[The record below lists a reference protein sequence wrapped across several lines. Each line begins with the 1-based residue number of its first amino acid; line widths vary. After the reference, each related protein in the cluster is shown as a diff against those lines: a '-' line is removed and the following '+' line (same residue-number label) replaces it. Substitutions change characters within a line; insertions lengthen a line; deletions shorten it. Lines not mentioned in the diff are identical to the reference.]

1 MKLTFLLFIIPFLGL
16 IAGVSLAIFKAG
28 VAFGVIRSPFAKQ
41 LMSWVF
47 ILMPVVLL
55 ITMVIGNFVFS
66 RINNV
71 FYLISVTWLPILIY
85 LFMSAVLLWII
96 NVIAVSSGHP
106 ISMAPLA
113 IGTIIISLG
122 ATAFGIINATMP
134 RIVTYEVNSPS
145 LREKWSGKNI
155 VIVSD
160 THLGVVRSSSFMK
173 KVVNKINEQKP
184 DIVLI
189 AGDIIDGPVFDYE
202 KGLAPLKNIVSTF
215 GTVYTPG
222 NHEAY
227 NREPEKFYPIVRN
240 VTTTLLDSKTEIN
253 GTTIV
258 GLDYRSESFD
268 ATKERLAKTGFA
280 AAQNGNEESSPSA
293 PSIAILHDPR
303 NTDALLD
310 AGISLVVSGH
320 THCGQFFPMNL
331 LVKSIYKNHTYGIVD
346 RTINDDG
353 KVGVSLT
360 TCGVGTAMSPLRLGT
375 NPEIVVIHIK

>member
-1 MKLTFLLFIIPFLGL
+1 
-16 IAGVSLAIFKAG
+16 
-28 VAFGVIRSPFAKQ
+28 
-41 LMSWVF
+41 
-47 ILMPVVLL
+47 
-55 ITMVIGNFVFS
+55 
-66 RINNV
+66 
-71 FYLISVTWLPILIY
+71 
-85 LFMSAVLLWII
+85 
-96 NVIAVSSGHP
+96 
-106 ISMAPLA
+106 
-113 IGTIIISLG
+113 
-122 ATAFGIINATMP
+122 
-134 RIVTYEVNSPS
+134 
-145 LREKWSGKNI
+145 
-155 VIVSD
+155 
-160 THLGVVRSSSFMK
+160 MK

-227 NREPEKFYPIVRN
+227 NRKPEKFYPIVRN

-268 ATKERLAKTGFA
+268 ATKERLAKTA
-280 AAQNGNEESSPSA
+280 DSSAQNGNEESSPSA

-320 THCGQFFPMNL
+320 THCGQFFQ
-331 LVKSIYKNHTYGIVD
+331 
-346 RTINDDG
+346 
-353 KVGVSLT
+353 
-360 TCGVGTAMSPLRLGT
+360 
-375 NPEIVVIHIK
+375 